1 MKLHFPVASIIVQAL
16 SQAFNQGL
24 YTDKVIERLFKSNRK
39 LGARDRR
46 FVAETIYEIVRWWR
60 FLWAALDQAEP
71 LQTGPSSE
79 SSFNDLNERN
89 LWKLLGAYLLLQ
101 VPQGQALPAWE
112 EFKGLDP
119 EKIRRH
125 AEAARRVP
133 PLRESVPDW
142 LYEQGCEELGE
153 TVWGK
158 WLAEL
163 NRPAPVVLRANRLK
177 TTREALARRLAD
189 EGIATDP
196 APHAEDGLILR
207 ERRNVFTSTA
217 FASGLFEIQD
227 GASQQVAPL
236 LTATPGM
243 QVIDACAGGGGK
255 TLHLASLMGNKG
267 KIIAMDIHEKK
278 LIELK
283 KRAARG
289 GIDIVETKLIEGPKA
304 IKRLEKSADRLLLDV
319 PCSGLG
325 VLRRNPDAKWK
336 LNPEKL
342 AHLRNL
348 QAEIL
353 SSYSSMVK
361 PSGRM
366 VYATCSCLPS
376 ENERQ
381 VEAFLRERG
390 GNWTL
395 IEEKTFAPG
404 QDGYDGFYVAALE
417 RMR

>member
-1 MKLHFPVASIIVQAL
+1 MKLHFPVAHIIVQAL
-16 SQAFNQGL
+16 SQTFGQSL

-60 FLWAALDQAEP
+60 FLWATLDPA
-71 LQTGPSSE
+71 E
-79 SSFNDLNERN
+79 SSSSHSDSHSERD

-101 VPQGQALPAWE
+101 GSQDRALPTWE

-119 EKIRRH
+119 EKIRRN
-125 AEAARRVP
+125 AQAARLVP

-142 LYEQGCEELGE
+142 LYAQGCEELGE
-153 TVWGK
+153 AVWGE
-158 WLAEL
+158 WLAAL

-196 APHAEDGLILR
+196 APRAADGLILR
-207 ERRNVFTSTA
+207 ERRNVFTSAA

-236 LTATPGM
+236 LAVTPGM
-243 QVIDACAGGGGK
+243 RVIDACAGGGGK

-267 KIIAMDIHEKK
+267 KIISMDIHEKK
-278 LIELK
+278 LVELK

-289 GIDIVETKLIEGPKA
+289 GVDIVETKLIEGTKT

-336 LNPEKL
+336 LNPEKM

-353 SSYSSMVK
+353 SSYSSIAK
-361 PSGRM
+361 PGGRM
-366 VYATCSCLPS
+366 IYATCSCLPS

-381 VEAFLRERG
+381 IEIFLKEHG
-390 GNWTL
+390 TSWTL
-395 IEEKTFAPG
+395 IEEKKFAPG
-404 QDGYDGFYVAALE
+404 QDGYDGFYAAALE
-417 RMR
+417 RVR